1 MKAKERMTAH
11 QKMWVQPQIIFSFFI
26 LTGYINF
33 LGLELTL
40 RSTQMFNYN
49 STYYL
54 RYCKIISFAGPG
66 TSMRH
71 FLRGIGLA
79 AST

>member
-33 LGLELTL
+33 LGLEVTL

-49 STYYL
+49 STYYI
-54 RYCKIISFAGPG
+54 RYCRWWNPSLAPEHPCG
-66 TSMRH
+66 T
-71 FLRGIGLA
+71 FYVE
-79 AST
+79 